1 MTYRPAFYE
10 YGRRSRNFE
19 PSDIFY
25 HSRAMEESAFDW
37 PRSNI
42 LDGDYCERAPY
53 GGYTFETQYTTR
65 LPHRSRCNAFDTWP
79 EQRFEHCEERTQPEA
94 YPYAFQ
100 GDRIYRFSA
109 QAAAATEEG
118 NLDDTE
124 DRERKEGSGQQSQR
138 PFRGSCS
145 DDYERRRV
153 TEVDP
158 PEGIPSPRCETI
170 HSGTSPSPPP
180 SPFPT
185 TVPEQGPTFTN
196 PFPSPASSTS
206 PRSTPSRTSSVRS
219 PRTPRPS
226 RAAAA
231 NMRRAWTQLKRAQG
245 RQQYWLARQKTRLEV
260 QEELLRAGWRQLEE
274 QRNACAEWPGRD
286 QWAGRY
292 RDGDG
297 GCGWWDQGLLDSE
310 SD

>member
-10 YGRRSRNFE
+10 YGTRRRTFE
-19 PSDIFY
+19 PFY
-25 HSRAMEESAFDW
+25 HSPGWEASTFDW
-37 PRSNI
+37 PGSSIRDS
-42 LDGDYCERAPY
+42 DYCEGAPY
-53 GGYTFETQYTTR
+53 DEYTSETQYTR
-65 LPHRSRCNAFDTWP
+65 QLPHRSRCNAFGTWP
-79 EQRFEHCEERTQPEA
+79 EQQFEHREERTQPEA
-94 YPYAFQ
+94 YPHGFHRD
-100 GDRIYRFSA
+100 GVYRSSA
-109 QAAAATEEG
+109 QATAATEGG
-118 NLDDTE
+118 NLNDME
-124 DRERKEGSGQQSQR
+124 DRERKEDSDQQNQR
-138 PFRGSCS
+138 HRRGSCS
-145 DDYERRRV
+145 DDDERGRV

-170 HSGTSPSPPP
+170 YSGSSPSSPP

-206 PRSTPSRTSSVRS
+206 SPSTPSRTSSVRS

>member
-1 MTYRPAFYE
+1 MSYRPAFYE
-10 YGRRSRNFE
+10 YGTRRRTFE
-19 PSDIFY
+19 PFY
-25 HSRAMEESAFDW
+25 HSLGWEASTFDW
-37 PRSNI
+37 PGSNI
-42 LDGDYCERAPY
+42 RDSDYGEGAPY
-53 GGYTFETQYTTR
+53 GGYTFETQHTRR
-65 LPHRSRCNAFDTWP
+65 LPHRSRCNAFGTWP
-79 EQRFEHCEERTQPEA
+79 EQRFEHREERTQPEA

-100 GDRIYRFSA
+100 RDRSFRFSA
-109 QAAAATEEG
+109 QAAAASEGG

-124 DRERKEGSGQQSQR
+124 DRERKGDSGQHNQR
-138 PFRGSCS
+138 PFRGSYS
-145 DDYERRRV
+145 DDDERRQV

-170 HSGTSPSPPP
+170 YSGSSPSPPP

-196 PFPSPASSTS
+196 PFPSPASSAS
-206 PRSTPSRTSSVRS
+206 PQSTPSRTSSVRS
-219 PRTPRPS
+219 PHSPRPS

-231 NMRRAWTQLKRAQG
+231 SMRRAWTKLKRAQG
-245 RQQYWLARQKTRLEV
+245 RQQHWLARQKTRLEV
-260 QEELLRAGWRQLEE
+260 QEEVLRAGWRQLEE
-274 QRNACAEWPGRD
+274 QRTAYAEWPGRD

-297 GCGWWDQGLLDSE
+297 GCGWWDMGLLDSE